1 MKECSEISGFIAFGD
16 FDELEEWF
24 KKLADN
30 QEEEFNDDLCVEGNS
45 GLTYRRVKNWVNYA
59 GVENV
64 YFEKRG
70 FEHGVLDEFYFDL
83 KNAKHEG
90 WADFS
95 SADEITVEN
104 GFLRVWF
111 D

>member
-1 MKECSEISGFIAFGD
+1 MKECPEKSGFVAFD
-16 FDELEEWF
+16 DLNELDAWF

-30 QEEEFNDDLCVEGNS
+30 QEEELSDDLCVEGNS
-45 GLTYRRVKNWVNYA
+45 GLLYRQVKGWVKYA
-59 GVENV
+59 GVGNV

-70 FEHGVLDEFYFDL
+70 FQDGVLDEFYFDL

-90 WADFS
+90 RADFS
-95 SADEITVEN
+95 RADEISVNN